1 MLITFVRSIILYVI
15 VLVVMRLMG
24 KREIGQLQPFEL
36 AIAIMIADLASVP
49 MSEVGIPIINGIIPI
64 LSLLVMHLIISF
76 INLKSIKMR
85 QLICGKPSILIYRG
99 KINEKVLIKERFTI
113 NELQER
119 LRANNINN
127 LADVEYAILETS
139 GQVSIIQKP
148 NKRTT
153 IPEDFN
159 IMPEYEGIS
168 YDLVVDGK
176 IMNDNL
182 KILNKTY
189 GWLKKEVNKLY
200 CAELAQKGYIV
211 FCVEYPLSP
220 KAKII
225 DILNDLI
232 IAINKINEIAI
243 DYNGDNNDL
252 YLTGDSAGAYLCVYL
267 SALKN
272 NSNLINLLKLKNK
285 INPSIKGLGLI
296 SGMFY
301 TNKFDQI
308 GVFVHKLIYGKNYKK
323 EYHNAY
329 YNIENKEIISFLSP
343 CFLITN
349 KGDFLRHYSVNFSKK
364 LAKYNIK
371 YKLLNINS
379 KKMLPHAFVAMLP
392 ETEEAKIANNE
403 MIEFFTNIIK

>member
-1 MLITFVRSIILYVI
+1 MLEKL
-15 VLVVMRLMG
+15 LN
-24 KREIGQLQPFEL
+24 KQ
-36 AIAIMIADLASVP
+36 IA
-49 MSEVGIPIINGIIPI
+49 
-64 LSLLVMHLIISF
+64 
-76 INLKSIKMR
+76 K
-85 QLICGKPSILIYRG
+85 Q
-99 KINEKVLIKERFTI
+99 EKVLEKWLTKHDKENPF
-113 NELQER
+113 
-119 LRANNINN
+119 
-127 LADVEYAILETS
+127 
-139 GQVSIIQKP
+139 P
-148 NKRTT
+148 NDKVK
-153 IPEDFN
+153 ISEN
-159 IMPEYEGIS
+159 IS
-168 YDLVVDGK
+168 YL
-176 IMNDNL
+176 DNNKSHL
-182 KILNKTY
+182 MDIYQPYNNEKILPIIINIH
-189 GWLKKEVNKLY
+189 GGGFLLGKKEVNKLY

-272 NSNLINLLKLKNK
+272 NPNLNHLLKIENK
-285 INPSIKGLGLI
+285 IIPTIKGLGLI

-308 GVFVHKLIYGKNYKK
+308 GVFVPKLIYGKNYKK
-323 EYHNAY
+323 NYNSAY
-329 YNIENKEIISFLSP
+329 YNIENKEIISYLSP
-343 CFLITN
+343 CFLVTN

-392 ETEEAKIANNE
+392 ETEEAKIANKE
-403 MIEFFTNIIK
+403 MIEFFKNIV

>member
-1 MLITFVRSIILYVI
+1 M
-15 VLVVMRLMG
+15 
-24 KREIGQLQPFEL
+24 FEKL
-36 AIAIMIADLASVP
+36 LNKQIA
-49 MSEVGIPIINGIIPI
+49 
-64 LSLLVMHLIISF
+64 
-76 INLKSIKMR
+76 K
-85 QLICGKPSILIYRG
+85 Q
-99 KINEKVLIKERFTI
+99 EKVLEKWLTKHDKENPF
-113 NELQER
+113 
-119 LRANNINN
+119 
-127 LADVEYAILETS
+127 
-139 GQVSIIQKP
+139 P
-148 NKRTT
+148 NDKVK
-153 IPEDFN
+153 ISEN
-159 IMPEYEGIS
+159 IS
-168 YDLVVDGK
+168 YLD
-176 IMNDNL
+176 DNKFHL
-182 KILNKTY
+182 MDIYQPYNNEKILPIIINIH
-189 GWLKKEVNKLY
+189 GGGFLLGKKEVNKLY
-200 CAELAQKGYIV
+200 CAELAMKGYIV

-225 DILNDLI
+225 EILNDLI
-232 IAINKINEIAI
+232 IAINKINEIAKE
-243 DYNGDNNDL
+243 YNGDNNNIF
-252 YLTGDSAGAYLCVYL
+252 LTGDSAGAYLCVYL

-308 GVFVHKLIYGKNYKK
+308 GVFVPKLIYGKNYKK
-323 EYHNAY
+323 NYNSAY
-329 YNIENKEIISFLSP
+329 YNIENKEIISYLSP
-343 CFLITN
+343 CFLVTN

>member
-1 MLITFVRSIILYVI
+1 M
-15 VLVVMRLMG
+15 
-24 KREIGQLQPFEL
+24 FEKL
-36 AIAIMIADLASVP
+36 LNKQIA
-49 MSEVGIPIINGIIPI
+49 
-64 LSLLVMHLIISF
+64 
-76 INLKSIKMR
+76 K
-85 QLICGKPSILIYRG
+85 Q
-99 KINEKVLIKERFTI
+99 EKVLEKWLTKHDKENPF
-113 NELQER
+113 
-119 LRANNINN
+119 
-127 LADVEYAILETS
+127 
-139 GQVSIIQKP
+139 P
-148 NKRTT
+148 NDKVK
-153 IPEDFN
+153 ISEN
-159 IMPEYEGIS
+159 IS
-168 YDLVVDGK
+168 YLD
-176 IMNDNL
+176 DNKFHL
-182 KILNKTY
+182 MDIYQPYNNEKILPIIINIH
-189 GWLKKEVNKLY
+189 GGGFLLGKKEVNKLY
-200 CAELAQKGYIV
+200 CAELAMKGYIV

-232 IAINKINEIAI
+232 IAINKINEIAKE
-243 DYNGDNNDL
+243 YNGDNNNIF
-252 YLTGDSAGAYLCVYL
+252 LTGDSAGAYLCVYL

-308 GVFVHKLIYGKNYKK
+308 GVFVPKLIYGKNYKK
-323 EYHNAY
+323 NYNSAY
-329 YNIENKEIISFLSP
+329 YNIENKEIISYLSP
-343 CFLITN
+343 CFLVTN